1 MRKLVIIAMISVF
14 LTFSNSIIHA
24 QGFPSPRQFPNF
36 SYQYGQPW
44 GFQPYAPG
52 YFSSINSIGQ
62 YGQPWG
68 FQPYIPGNFGS
79 FNSIPQPWSSQVR
92 LSSQSQ
98 PNFMFNSAPVIPYFG
113 GAPNNFYAPPINNNG
128 WYAPPNNGYSP
139 FYAPPITNNG
149 WNTYFTSIVAA
160 GRVGLITITEED
172 NGETITL
179 EEGDRIEI
187 VLPVLYDGEWDEKG
201 RRGDETPPS
210 WESGVIK
217 ENYTPVDMNA
227 DETKTIRTGQN
238 SFVEINIYWK
248 LTEIA
253 VKTYEAV
260 GEGEFEL
267 VLEYFSWSNPDEILD
282 TFSILIKVED

>member
-1 MRKLVIIAMISVF
+1 MKKLVIITIISLF
-14 LTFSNSIIHA
+14 LFFSNSIVNA
-24 QGFPSPRQFPNF
+24 QGFPTPQQFPNF

-52 YFSSINSIGQ
+52 YFPSFNPIGQ

-68 FQPYIPGNFGS
+68 FQPYIPGNSGS
-79 FNSIPQPWSSQVR
+79 FNSIPQPSFSQLR
-92 LSSQSQ
+92 LSSESQ
-98 PNFMFNSAPVIPYFG
+98 FNFGFNSAPVTPYFG
-113 GAPNNFYAPPINNNG
+113 GMSN
-128 WYAPPNNGYSP
+128 S

-149 WNTYFTSIVAA
+149 WYASQNTGYAGPYTPQISNNGWNTYFLSIAAA
-160 GRVGLITITEED
+160 GRTGLITITEED

-210 WESGVIK
+210 WESGVIE

-227 DETKTIRTGQN
+227 DETRTIRTGQN
-238 SFVEINIYWK
+238 SLVEINIYRE
-248 LTEIA
+248 LTEIP
-253 VKTYEAV
+253 VKRYEAV

-267 VLEYFSWSNPDEILD
+267 VLEYFSWSNPDVILN